1 MIRLLWLFLIL
12 DVLLSTLF
20 AVAVLV
26 GSPTAGENLH
36 DTGFRVLIELAALA
50 IIEAVR
56 ERKV

>member
-12 DVLLSTLF
+12 DVAVSVVHTAALF
-20 AVAVLV
+20 Y
-26 GSPTAGENLH
+26 GSETASENLH
-36 DTGFRVLIELAALA
+36 DVGFRITIELAALA

>member
-12 DVLLSTLF
+12 DVAISTLF
-20 AVAVLV
+20 ALAWFIGV
-26 GSPTAGENLH
+26 PTAGASLH
-36 DTGFRVLIELAALA
+36 DTSVRVLFEIAVLA

>member
-12 DVLLSTLF
+12 DV
-20 AVAVLV
+20 AVSGILMLASWL
-26 GSPTAGENLH
+26 GSQPI
-36 DTGFRVLIELAALA
+36 DTTDLRMRVLIELAALA